1 MKDEPEIIEIKD
13 YQKTKKNNSII
24 DLVNESP
31 TQAKPSSSKVGSQV
45 IKIEKHPVKSEMM
58 IEDLYERMLRF
69 CILCR
74 INHISHFKTKKG
86 IACTKMMI
94 VDDKGDEVL
103 CMLFDKSDP
112 DSSEKPPLLKGRV
125 YYF

>member
-1 MKDEPEIIEIKD
+1 MEIQAYPKEKRP
-13 YQKTKKNNSII
+13 NNVI
-24 DLVNESP
+24 DLINETN
-31 TQAKPSSSKVGSQV
+31 TQVKALTSKASSQV
-45 IKIEKHPVKSEMM
+45 VKIEKQIVKSEMM

-86 IACTKMMI
+86 IPCTKMMI
-94 VDDKGDEVL
+94 VDEKGDEVL

-112 DSSEKPPLLKGRV
+112 ENSEKPPLLKGRV